1 MIINFTAEIYG
12 MKKKNLF
19 KFYIIASM
27 LLFDFVAFAQGGP
40 GDDDDEGGLEG
51 DDAPP
56 VPINGKLIWL
66 AITGIVFAIYIYRS
80 YNKQEKA

>member
-1 MIINFTAEIYG
+1 

-19 KFYIIASM
+19 NFTIIAMAM
-27 LLFDFVAFAQGGP
+27 LYDFVAFAQGGP
-40 GDDDDEGGLEG
+40 GDDDGDGGLED

-66 AITGIVFAIYIYRS
+66 AIVGILFAIYIYRS
-80 YNKQEKA
+80 YNRKEEA